1 MWTITWSW
9 QAPNRIAALAP
20 AEGGMIV
27 SSGLDLFMLEVDG
40 TQRWRIELPFKAH
53 ALQVNNGVV
62 AVLAAHGFYVLST
75 MDGSMLHE
83 GRSTTGGFT
92 DVSARPGGGWILS
105 GRQGHLHLFSHEGRG
120 LRRLESGKVRRLLG
134 WLDREHMMWQAS
146 DGRLWCARL
155 AQTDQK
161 RCLEDRVWSW
171 VTPLMQGRLLMQASD
186 GGLWEGVPH
195 PFGWDGL
202 ERVEY
207 DSLEPMEGV
216 RSADGWWVLGI
227 EGQLHHLSS
236 ASGVEEETTVLGHDM
251 NLGDLLVALTPDAMA
266 TATRDGLVR
275 RWSAPHLAQAE
286 RQGRFE
292 AAAEAALAKNWEERK
307 AIFTR
312 AQLAEEE
319 GRLSRAVELYGALGR
334 TEDVRR
340 LLKRQ
345 KEGGE

>member
-1 MWTITWSW
+1 MWSITWSW
-9 QAPNRIAALAP
+9 QAPNRIAAIAA
-20 AEGGMIV
+20 AEGGIII
-27 SSGLDLFMLEVDG
+27 SSGLDLLMLEVDG
-40 TQRWRIELPFKAH
+40 SMRWKVELPFKSH
-53 ALQVNNGVV
+53 AVRVNNGVV

-75 MDGSMLHE
+75 SDGSMLHE

-134 WLDREHMMWQAS
+134 WLDREHMMWQAA

-155 AQTDQK
+155 AQQDQK

-186 GGLWEGVPH
+186 GGIWEGVPH
-195 PFGWDGL
+195 PFGWDAL

-207 DSLEPMEGV
+207 DSLEPMESV

-227 EGQLHHLSS
+227 EGHLHPLSNTIEGS
-236 ASGVEEETTVLGHDM
+236 EASDVLGEGM
-251 NLGDLLVALTPDAMA
+251 NLGDLLVALTPDSMA

-286 RQGRFE
+286 RQGRYQ
-292 AAAEAALAKNWEERK
+292 AAAEAALAKNWDERRSL
-307 AIFTR
+307 FSR
-312 AQLAEEE
+312 AQTAEDE

-334 TEDVRR
+334 SEDVRR

>member
-1 MWTITWSW
+1 MVI
-9 QAPNRIAALAP
+9 
-20 AEGGMIV
+20 
-27 SSGLDLFMLEVDG
+27 SSGLDLFMLEDDG
-40 TQRWRIELPFKAH
+40 SVRWRIELPFKAH
-53 ALQVNNGVV
+53 ALSVNNGVV

-75 MDGSMLHE
+75 SDGSMLSE
-83 GRSTTGGFT
+83 GRSTQGGFT

-120 LRRLESGKVRRLLG
+120 IRRLESGKVRRLLG
-134 WLDREHMMWQAS
+134 WLDREHMMWQAD

-155 AQTDQK
+155 AQSDMK
-161 RCLEDRVWSW
+161 RCLEDRDWSW
-171 VTPLMQGRLLMQASD
+171 VTPLLNGRILMLSSD
-186 GGLWEGVPH
+186 GGIWEGVPH
-195 PFGWDGL
+195 PFGWDAL

-227 EGQLHHLSS
+227 EGHLHHLSS
-236 ASGVEEETTVLGHDM
+236 NEGEATDVLGETM
-251 NLGDLLVALTPDAMA
+251 NLGDLLSSLTPDAMA
-266 TATRDGLVR
+266 TATRNGLVR
-275 RWSAPHLAQAE
+275 RWTAPHLAQAE
-286 RQGRFE
+286 RQGRYE
-292 AAAEAALAKNWEERK
+292 AAAEAALAKNWEERRSLF
-307 AIFTR
+307 AR
-312 AQLAEEE
+312 AQTAEDE

>member
-9 QAPNRIAALAP
+9 QAPDRIAALAP
-20 AEGGMIV
+20 AEGGIVV
-27 SSGLDLFMLEVDG
+27 SSGLDLFMMEENG
-40 TQRWRIELPFKAH
+40 TERWKVELPFKAH
-53 ALQVNNGVV
+53 GLCANNGVI

-75 MDGSMLHE
+75 SDGSMLSE
-83 GRSTTGGFT
+83 GRSTPGGFT

-120 LRRLESGKVRRLLG
+120 LRRLDSGKVRRLLG
-134 WLDREHMMWQAS
+134 WLDREHMMWQAA
-146 DGRLWCARL
+146 DGHLWCARL
-155 AQTDQK
+155 AQNDQK
-161 RCLEDRVWSW
+161 RCLEDRIWSW
-171 VTPLMQGRLLMQASD
+171 VTPLMQGRVLMQSSD
-186 GGLWEGVPH
+186 GALWEGVPH
-195 PFGWDGL
+195 PFGWDNL
-202 ERVEY
+202 ERVES
-207 DSLEPMEGV
+207 DSLEPMEGI

-227 EGQLHHLSS
+227 EGHLHHLSS
-236 ASGVEEETTVLGHDM
+236 DHQDQSDVLGQDM
-251 NLGDLLVALTPDAMA
+251 NLGDLLITMTPDTMA

-286 RQGRFE
+286 RKGRYQ
-292 AAAEAALAKNWEERK
+292 AAAEAALAKNWDERK
-307 AIFTR
+307 SLFAR
-312 AQLAEEE
+312 AQVAEDE